1 MATLGLIAQPTYS
14 HSVKT
19 LTLKCKHSQLDPHH
33 KTQNTLR
40 CLLHPTTPSSM
51 LGFMKKTILFSLL
64 LLPALSTAAIYQW
77 TDEGGRIV
85 YGDNPPTGVDATLV
99 DVKPAQTFSLPAS
112 QSSSAQETAAEE
124 DTEAAADEPVEYQTV
139 SIVSPADDEP
149 IRSNSGFLTVKASS
163 SPALAADQGDQ
174 FELMMDGRS
183 ILVTTSATMS
193 VQNVDRGTHQ
203 LQVRIIDKDGKPKK
217 ASDTISFH
225 LLRVAVGGG
234 G

>member
-1 MATLGLIAQPTYS
+1 
-14 HSVKT
+14 
-19 LTLKCKHSQLDPHH
+19 
-33 KTQNTLR
+33 
-40 CLLHPTTPSSM
+40 M

-77 TDEGGRIV
+77 TDESGRIV

-112 QSSSAQETAAEE
+112 KSSTADQTDAEA
-124 DTEAAADEPVEYQTV
+124 EAEATAEPVTYESVTIISPENDEPV
-139 SIVSPADDEP
+139 
-149 IRSNSGFLTVKASS
+149 RSNSGFLTVQARST
-163 SPALAADQGDQ
+163 PGLAADQGDQ
-174 FELMMDGRS
+174 FELLMDGRL
-183 ILVTTSATMS
+183 ILTTTSPTMS

-203 LQVRIIDKDGKPKK
+203 LQVRIVDKDGKPKK

-234 G
+234 